1 MATLRSRTKFNLS
14 LVTLTLR
21 LRRPSPARMCRRK
34 RPQGAQSHAER
45 RVRPD
50 AQAVGLGLGGT
61 PTSEPEYPK
70 RIFRLIAC
78 LRYKS
83 ILRLILALSKNAKTE
98 KAALFSQNSL
108 YSSVLIAPSIAAS
121 MMGRY
126 LSKH

>member
-21 LRRPSPARMCRRK
+21 LRRPSPARMCRSK

-78 LRYKS
+78 LRYRKFQ
-83 ILRLILALSKNAKTE
+83 ILPDFPLSPPRCLENNEYRTD
-98 KAALFSQNSL
+98 SNL
-108 YSSVLIAPSIAAS
+108 YCLHP
-121 MMGRY
+121 GC
-126 LSKH
+126 